1 MKLRRNRQNGALSGV
16 ARVDRRTKDLL
27 HRLRPGEVAVI
38 DHQDLDLVSAEG
50 LVERGVRAV
59 VNASASISGRYPN
72 AGPMV
77 LARAGIPL
85 IDGAG
90 ADLLDRIAEGE
101 RIRID
106 GGDVFG
112 SDGSLLATGRR
123 LEGPELEHL
132 AVLAAREIGGEIER
146 FVQNT
151 MQYLSNER
159 ALILEGAGI
168 PDLDTNFD
176 GRDALVV
183 VRGPHY
189 KQDLQILRAYIKDV
203 RPVLIAVDGAAD
215 ALLDE
220 GLEPDL
226 IVGDMDS
233 ISNDALTCG
242 AEIIVHAYPDG
253 RAPGLER
260 IEGLGIDAKVMRSAG
275 TSEDIALLLA
285 YEKEADLIVA
295 VGTHDNLVEFLDK
308 GRAGMASTF
317 LVRLKVGP
325 KLVDAKGVSRL
336 YRTQVRRLD
345 LVMLVLA
352 ALAAWLIVVWV
363 SEPLRLFFRQL
374 IEMAQHALFRIKN
387 LF

>member
-1 MKLRRNRQNGALSGV
+1 
-16 ARVDRRTKDLL
+16 LL
-27 HRLRPGEVAVI
+27 HRLRPGEVAII
-38 DHQDLDLVSAEG
+38 DHQDLDLLSAEG
-50 LVERGVRAV
+50 LVERGARAV

-90 ADLLDRIAEGE
+90 SDLLDRVAEGD
-101 RIRID
+101 RVRID
-106 GGDVFG
+106 GGEIYG
-112 SDGSLLATGRR
+112 RDGRLLATGRR
-123 LEGPELEHL
+123 LDGPALEHL
-132 AVLAAREIGGEIER
+132 AAIAAKEIGGEIER

-151 MQYLSNER
+151 MQYLSSER

-168 PDLDTNFD
+168 PDIDTKLE

-189 KQDLQILRAYIKDV
+189 KQDLQTLRAYIKDV
-203 RPVLIAVDGAAD
+203 RPVLIAVDGGAD

-220 GLEPDL
+220 GLKPDL
-226 IVGDMDS
+226 VVGDMDS

-253 RAPGLER
+253 RAPGLDR
-260 IEGLGIDAKVMRSAG
+260 IEALGIEAKVMRGAG
-275 TSEDIALLLA
+275 TSEDVALLLA
-285 YEKEADLIVA
+285 YEKQADLIVA

-336 YRTQVRRLD
+336 YRSQVRRLD

-363 SEPLRLFFRQL
+363 SQPLRLFFRQL
-374 IEMAQHALFRIKN
+374 IEIAQHALFRLKN
-387 LF
+387 IF